1 MHLGNRRDARQLSY
15 RRGRRGCSERTARTA
30 DGRGTILRLTL
41 YERGTHPFQLVVEPG
56 QLEVE
61 IVLPSPPTK
70 RPVEEGKAISG
81 AYFSHLLKHHVRGV
95 RATNRGTRT
104 GGSGSLIRISYTLS
118 YCVQY

>member
-1 MHLGNRRDARQLSY
+1 MLANSLTVEDEEAVQRELQELQMAEVL
-15 RRGRRGCSERTARTA
+15 
-30 DGRGTILRLTL
+30 TILYPTL
-41 YERGTHPFQLVVEPG
+41 YEHGTHTFQLVVEPG
-56 QLEVE
+56 QPEAE
-61 IVLPSPPTK
+61 IMLPSPPTK